1 MKLRLILVVLGL
13 SLWLAGIVVRLGL
26 LQLRDH
32 DVYLQKATDQQQ
44 RVMELDPPRGT
55 IYDARGRELA
65 VSMPVD
71 SLYGVPRQITD
82 PKRTAAIL
90 APILGMERAAL
101 ERKLTGKGWWV
112 SIERKLDPPK
122 AQKVRAAVHDH
133 ELEGIGFAED
143 SKRYYP
149 MLELAAPVL
158 GYVGTDNS
166 GLSGL
171 ELVYDERIA
180 GHGVQRPVL
189 RDNKRGSMVPPDL
202 AFVEATPGEDL
213 HLTLDATI
221 QHVVEEELAR
231 AVEEHNAKGGT
242 AVILDPR
249 SGAILALA
257 SYPNYDA
264 NRALEHQ
271 DLWRI
276 RPIAD
281 LYEPGSSFK
290 VFTAAAALEAG
301 VVDPTDV
308 FDCEMGGITLYK
320 IRIKDHKPFGAL
332 TFRDVLAKSSNVGV
346 IKAGQMTGRQRLFET
361 FRAFGF
367 GEKTGIDLHGETR
380 GSLQDLRGWV
390 PITSAY
396 LSFGQ
401 GLGVS
406 SLQLAAA
413 VAAVGNGGTLY
424 QPYIVAAHGRPHQSG
439 DQLER
444 RSPKEVGRP
453 ITPATARQL
462 ERMLEAVLEEGGTA
476 FNAAISGYRIA
487 GKTGTAQKVV
497 NGRYDHTHFT
507 PNFVGF
513 APARAPVLAG
523 VVTIDEPRN
532 GVTSAGYVAAPAF
545 TAIVRR
551 VLPYLGVAP
560 DLTEELPEIA
570 TEEGFAPPRSLL
582 VGLAPPPR
590 RQGPAEDPGPEHAGL
605 EGPLETVALAGD
617 EGEER

>member
-1 MKLRLILVVLGL
+1 MKFRLIFVVVGL
-13 SLWLAGIVVRLGL
+13 SLWLGAIVVRLGL

-32 DVYLQKATDQQQ
+32 DLYLQKATDQQQ
-44 RVMELDPPRGT
+44 HVMELDPPRGT
-55 IYDARGRELA
+55 IFDSRGRELA

-71 SLYGVPRQITD
+71 SLYAVPRQITD
-82 PKRTAAIL
+82 PKGTAALL
-90 APILGMERAAL
+90 APLLGMERSLL
-101 ERKLTGKGWWV
+101 EKKLTGKNWWV
-112 SIERKLDPPK
+112 SIARKLDPPM
-122 AQKVRAAVHDH
+122 AAKVRAAVRDH
-133 ELEGIGFAED
+133 ELPGLGFAED

-166 GLSGL
+166 GLAGL
-171 ELVYDERIA
+171 ELVYNERIA
-180 GHGVQRPVL
+180 GHGVQRAVL

-231 AVEEHNAKGGT
+231 AVLDHNAKGGT

-249 SGAILALA
+249 TGAILALA
-257 SYPNYDA
+257 SYPRYDA

-301 VVDPTDV
+301 EVDPTDM
-308 FDCEMGGITLYK
+308 FNCEMGEITLYK
-320 IRIKDHKPFGAL
+320 IRIKDHKSFGML

-346 IKAGQMTGRQRLFET
+346 IKIGQMTGRERLFKT

-367 GEKTGIDLHGETR
+367 GDKTGVDLHGETR
-380 GSLQDLRGWV
+380 GSLQDLRHWM
-390 PITSAY
+390 PITPAY

-401 GLGVS
+401 GLGVT

-413 VAAVGNGGTLY
+413 VAAVANGGTLY
-424 QPYIVAAHGRPHQSG
+424 QPYLVAGTGRDGRIDKRAP
-439 DQLER
+439 R
-444 RSPKEVGRP
+444 EVGRP
-453 ITPATARQL
+453 ITAGTALQL

-513 APARAPVLAG
+513 APARTPVLAG
-523 VVTIDEPRN
+523 VVTIDEPRG

-560 DLTEELPEIA
+560 DMTEPLPEL
-570 TEEGFAPPRSLL
+570 EGQDGFAPPPTRL

-590 RQGPAEDPGPEHAGL
+590 RKGPEEDPGPENAGL
-605 EGPLETVALAGD
+605 EGVVEIALVPDRGD
-617 EGEER
+617 DR

>member
-1 MKLRLILVVLGL
+1 MKLRLILVVVGL
-13 SLWLAGIVVRLGL
+13 SLWLGGIVVRLGL

-32 DVYLQKATDQQQ
+32 AVYLQKASDQQQ

-71 SLYGVPRQITD
+71 SLYAVPRQITD
-82 PKRTAAIL
+82 PKRTAALL
-90 APILGMERAAL
+90 APVLGMERSLL
-101 ERKLTGKGWWV
+101 EKKLTGKSWWV

-122 AQKVRAAVHDH
+122 AARVRAAVRDH
-133 ELEGIGFAED
+133 ELAGIGFAED

-189 RDNKRGSMVPPDL
+189 RDNKRGSMVTPDL

-231 AVEEHNAKGGT
+231 AVLAHDAKGGT

-249 SGAILALA
+249 TGAILALA
-257 SYPNYDA
+257 SYPSYDA
-264 NRALEHQ
+264 NQALEHQ

-281 LYEPGSSFK
+281 YYEPGSSFK

-301 VVDPTDV
+301 EVDPTDV
-308 FDCEMGGITLYK
+308 FNCEMGGITLYK
-320 IRIKDHKPFGAL
+320 IRINDHKKFGML

-346 IKAGQMTGRQRLFET
+346 IKVGQMTGRERLFQT

-367 GEKTGIDLHGETR
+367 GEKTGVDLHGEIR
-380 GSLQDLRGWV
+380 GSLRDLRQWT
-390 PITSAY
+390 PITPAY

-401 GLGVS
+401 GIGVT

-424 QPYIVAAHGRPHQSG
+424 QPYLVAATGREG
-439 DQLER
+439 QLAKR
-444 RSPKEVGRP
+444 APREVGRP
-453 ITPATARQL
+453 IGPRAAREL

-476 FNAAISGYRIA
+476 FNAAIAGYRIA
-487 GKTGTAQKVV
+487 GKTGTAQKTV

-523 VVTIDEPRN
+523 VVTIDEPRS
-532 GVTSAGYVAAPAF
+532 GVTSAGTVAAPAF

-560 DLTEELPEIA
+560 DRTEELPELESA
-570 TEEGFAPPRSLL
+570 DGVALPRTLL
-582 VGLAPPPR
+582 VALAPPPR
-590 RQGPAEDPGPEHAGL
+590 RKGPEEDPGPEHAGL
-605 EGPLETVALAGD
+605 EGDVETALAVSDAGD
-617 EGEER
+617 EP